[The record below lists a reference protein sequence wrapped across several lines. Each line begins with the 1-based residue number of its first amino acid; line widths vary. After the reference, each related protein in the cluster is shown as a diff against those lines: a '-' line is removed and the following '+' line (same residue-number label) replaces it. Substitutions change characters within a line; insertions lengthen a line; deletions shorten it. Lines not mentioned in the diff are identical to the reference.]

1 MIESVLRR
9 LALFASRRHGLVFL
23 VAVALAG
30 LALIPARQ
38 LRFDTDVFSL
48 LPPEDPAVETFME
61 TVEVFG
67 SLEQLLVVVRIP
79 EGARGLGWIQAA
91 NLDPDAFPDPERFDV
106 ERSPNH
112 HIAFRYGEHFC
123 LGAWLARMAAR
134 VVLEEWIASIEDCA
148 RAEDGPLEL
157 VPDFILRGPARLI
170 VDVTPRQ
177 H

>member
-79 EGARGLGWIQAA
+79 EGALVDPYLDFVDRLGLRLGELEEVDEVEYSIGEVEE
-91 NLDPDAFPDPERFDV
+91 LIEAFLGRAFLFLGEDERRQV
-106 ERSPNH
+106 LLER
-112 HIAFRYGEHFC
+112 ET
-123 LGAWLARMAAR
+123 AAR
-134 VVLEEWIASIEDCA
+134 HV
-148 RAEDGPLEL
+148 GH
-157 VPDFILRGPARLI
+157 G
-170 VDVTPRQ
+170 
-177 H
+177 